1 MLVSPEWFNVWGNP
15 SAWVVPRDVSD
26 HCPIILH
33 YDLADW
39 GPKPFRFNNF
49 WLKNKKFKELVVD
62 TWGSQNF
69 TGWMGYILKDR
80 LKGLKNVIKGWNVE
94 VYGRPTER
102 KKCLV
107 DQILALDLKSEVTGL
122 SGEEVVVRRRLFD
135 ELWVVLKS
143 IDASI
148 FQRSR
153 SKWLKEGDTNNK
165 YFHSCVKSRGRMN
178 KISALITDNGWV
190 EGPLNVRQAT
200 VSFFQQHFSSVVWE
214 RPSLDGI
221 VFPVI
226 SDVANNS
233 LIAPFT
239 LEEIEEVV
247 RDCESSKCPGPN
259 GFNFAFIK
267 EFWELMRGE
276 V

>member
-1 MLVSPEWFNVWGNP
+1 MLVSPEWFNVWGNS

-80 LKGLKNVIKGWNVE
+80 LKGLKNVIKGWNAE

-107 DQILALDLKSEVTGL
+107 DQILALDLKSELTGL

-135 ELWVVLKS
+135 ELWWCLKVLMLRFFKDLDQS
-143 IDASI
+143 G
-148 FQRSR
+148 
-153 SKWLKEGDTNNK
+153 LKRGIQTTN
-165 YFHSCVKSRGRMN
+165 
-178 KISALITDNGWV
+178 T
-190 EGPLNVRQAT
+190 
-200 VSFFQQHFSSVVWE
+200 
-214 RPSLDGI
+214 
-221 VFPVI
+221 
-226 SDVANNS
+226 
-233 LIAPFT
+233 
-239 LEEIEEVV
+239 
-247 RDCESSKCPGPN
+247 
-259 GFNFAFIK
+259 FI
-267 EFWELMRGE
+267 R